1 MNPLEVLMSWAKNLR
16 GPSVVLKNPEQD
28 LLGIIE
34 GLINECSYL
43 EKLIAELRN
52 DVSKLKFE

>member
-1 MNPLEVLMSWAKNLR
+1 MDDLKTLKSWVENLKH
-16 GPSVVLKNPEQD
+16 PQIVPPNFEKD

-43 EKLIAELRN
+43 EKLIVELRN
-52 DVSKLKFE
+52 DVDRLKFG